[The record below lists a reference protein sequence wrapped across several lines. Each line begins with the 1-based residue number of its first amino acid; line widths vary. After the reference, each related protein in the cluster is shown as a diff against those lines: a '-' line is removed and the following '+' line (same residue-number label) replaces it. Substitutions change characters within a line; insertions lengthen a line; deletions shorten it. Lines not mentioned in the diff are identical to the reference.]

1 MYRNY
6 KYRAGVVFAMLGLI
20 VALAPATLSASTA
33 SAAMRR
39 DADQIQRTNNAV
51 DVLTDLVRTPDR
63 GIPRSLLDEA
73 QGIAVIPH
81 VVGAAFGIGGRWG
94 KGLISVREANGRW
107 SPPAFIELTGGSF
120 GFQIGAEATDVV
132 LVFTS
137 REGVNALLNSKLKLG
152 AGASIAAGPV
162 GRAAGASTDWRLKA
176 AVYSYS
182 RSKGLFAGIALNG
195 AVVSVD
201 NHANR
206 KVYGTRASARDILVR
221 QTVRPSRV
229 TEPFVAALD
238 RYSPETA
245 SARSWR

>member
-1 MYRNY
+1 MKRNN
-6 KYRAGVVFAMLGLI
+6 KHRVAVFLTMLGLI
-20 VALAPATLSASTA
+20 LTPATLFASTTNA
-33 SAAMRR
+33 TMRR

-51 DVLTDLVRTPDR
+51 DVLTNLIRTPDR

-73 QGIAVIPH
+73 EGIAVIPH

-120 GFQIGAEATDVV
+120 GFQIGAEATEVV
-132 LVFTS
+132 LVFTG
-137 REGVNALLNSKLKLG
+137 RQGVDALLNSKLKLG
-152 AGASIAAGPV
+152 ADASIAAGPV
-162 GRAAGASTDWRLKA
+162 GRSAGASTDWRLKA

-182 RSKGLFAGIALNG
+182 QSKGLFAGIALDG
-195 AVVSVD
+195 AVISVD

-206 KVYGTRASARDILVR
+206 KVYGRHASANNILVR

-238 RYSPETA
+238 RYSPATA
-245 SARSWR
+245 SSRSYR